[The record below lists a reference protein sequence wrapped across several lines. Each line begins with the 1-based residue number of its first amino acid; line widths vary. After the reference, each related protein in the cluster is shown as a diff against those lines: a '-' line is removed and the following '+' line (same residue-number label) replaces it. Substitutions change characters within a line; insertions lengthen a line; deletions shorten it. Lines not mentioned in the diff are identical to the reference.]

1 MPLLSSEP
9 NKISAILTKDR
20 VANDSLKGSDGKAL
34 RNIIMS
40 WQVADEGLGTNTTC
54 ALIWTGAVTAA
65 EINAST
71 SYGVLGAGSLAIGAG
86 GKLLIKTAASGTNTW
101 ALVTSV

>member
-9 NKISAILTKDR
+9 NQLSVFTTDER
-20 VANDSLKGSDGKAL
+20 VPNDTLRGADGKRL
-34 RNIIMS
+34 RNIILS
-40 WQVADEGLGTNTTC
+40 WQVTDEPTGVQSTA

-71 SYGVLGAGSLAIGAG
+71 SYASLGPGSLAIGAG
-86 GKLLIKTAASGTNTW
+86 GKLLIKTGAVGTNTW
-101 ALVTSV
+101 TLVTSA